1 MAEKADLVQIKASV
15 STTGVTF
22 LADREIAYSREEKA
36 LYIGDGGRRNQKLCS
51 AETAA
56 QVEALERDKLTATAA
71 EAIAE
76 LPANSDINAVITAYN
91 ALLASLKSSGI
102 MKEG

>member
-1 MAEKADLVQIKASV
+1 MDDLVQIKCSDGVGV
-15 STTGVTF
+15 SF
-22 LADREIAYSREEKA
+22 LADREIAYSRSEKA

-56 QVEALERDKLTATAA
+56 KVEALERDKLTATAA

-76 LPANSDINAVITAYN
+76 LPADSDINTVITAYN